1 MVSWIIFRT
10 MDGLEGEEGKGIR
23 YLEGIDSNACCV
35 ISGITD
41 QNPTTT
47 KQFDSEIKNFV

>member
-1 MVSWIIFRT
+1 